1 MGNTVN
7 MNNLELMINRDAQKI
22 ISDRSLHS
30 SATDEAEVWTGF
42 ALTSAC
48 ALYHHNL

>member
-1 MGNTVN
+1 MGNAVN
-7 MNNLELMINRDAQKI
+7 MNNSELMINRDAQKI
-22 ISDRSLHS
+22 ILDRSLYS

-42 ALTSAC
+42 PSTSAC

>member
-1 MGNTVN
+1 MDNTLN
-7 MNNLELMINRDAQKI
+7 MNNLELMITRDAQKI
-22 ISDRSLHS
+22 ILDRSLHS

-42 ALTSAC
+42 PSTSAC